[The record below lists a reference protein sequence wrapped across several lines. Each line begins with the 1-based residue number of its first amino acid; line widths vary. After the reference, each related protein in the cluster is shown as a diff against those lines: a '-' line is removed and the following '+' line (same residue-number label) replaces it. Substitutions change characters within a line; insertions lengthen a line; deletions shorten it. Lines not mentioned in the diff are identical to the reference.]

1 MTASSSP
8 SLRAFQQR
16 LSDRLQAAQ
25 AGAGLVPAT
34 WLALRT
40 HGRDCLL
47 PLRQCGAWHPW
58 RVPEPVPHGPAWL
71 QGVVA
76 LPGGLY
82 AVADL
87 GGVLGPS
94 PCASPTPPPTAP
106 SSAEG
111 LLTLPS
117 GWGLPLAWRVER
129 CLGLRG
135 PADFTGNRPPAP
147 TAACW
152 WQGSRCDAQGRWWSV
167 LDLAVLVQSPSFRAV
182 DATLPV
188 RG

>member
-40 HGRDCLL
+40 RGRDCLL

-58 RVPEPVPHGPAWL
+58 RAPEPVPHGPAWL

-76 LPGGLY
+76 LPGGLH

-87 GGVLGPS
+87 GGVLGAAPETS
-94 PCASPTPPPTAP
+94 PPTPPTP
-106 SSAEG
+106 AEG
-111 LLTLPS
+111 LLTLAPR
-117 GWGLPLAWRVER
+117 WGLPLAWRVDHS
-129 CLGLRG
+129 LGLRG
-135 PADFTGNRPPAP
+135 AADFADGRPPAP
-147 TAACW
+147 TAASW
-152 WQGSRCDAQGRWWSV
+152 WQGSHCDAQGRWWSV

-182 DATLPV
+182 GAALSSL
-188 RG
+188 R